1 VETSRA
7 FHAAFIAGVATA
19 LSTPCALNA
28 FTGVSIDNNPSLAAS
43 VDHALSLIRTDCNAI
58 DAACAEHSKRNHAA
72 DGSDVTIASAAS
84 IVANSK
90 RAQALPLATAKHVN
104 VPKDAATLFHRFR
117 LDASNV
123 QQSSLT
129 PAGLHALLSK
139 KLTMSHS
146 LETKTNLVTDNQQ
159 EKANSLSITNKC
171 SNTLLKANPA
181 GISTMIWLR
190 DEEYLLY
197 RAPYWGLTLDIANL
211 NYRCYSCNKD
221 GITEHNPYHLL
232 GCNKRTAQFTQRH
245 DHVKFLHT
253 KAFQTIGCSARCE
266 VLPFDAPY
274 QMLKPDIDWIAP
286 DSTRHLFDV
295 SIIHPHSKTHLKDA
309 ASQPLKALFTA
320 AHKKESKYKQASVN
334 IKSSFHALVFD
345 TYGNVAPQTQEFYVW
360 LRAIARENMSLESAD
375 TLVNTLE
382 YDTAC
387 AIARHNSR
395 MLLQEDARQEMCFH
409 SASSLHL

>member
-1 VETSRA
+1 
-7 FHAAFIAGVATA
+7 
-19 LSTPCALNA
+19 
-28 FTGVSIDNNPSLAAS
+28 
-43 VDHALSLIRTDCNAI
+43 
-58 DAACAEHSKRNHAA
+58 
-72 DGSDVTIASAAS
+72 
-84 IVANSK
+84 
-90 RAQALPLATAKHVN
+90 
-104 VPKDAATLFHRFR
+104 
-117 LDASNV
+117 
-123 QQSSLT
+123 
-129 PAGLHALLSK
+129 
-139 KLTMSHS
+139 
-146 LETKTNLVTDNQQ
+146 
-159 EKANSLSITNKC
+159 
-171 SNTLLKANPA
+171 
-181 GISTMIWLR
+181 
-190 DEEYLLY
+190 
-197 RAPYWGLTLDIANL
+197 
-211 NYRCYSCNKD
+211 
-221 GITEHNPYHLL
+221 
-232 GCNKRTAQFTQRH
+232 
-245 DHVKFLHT
+245 
-253 KAFQTIGCSARCE
+253 